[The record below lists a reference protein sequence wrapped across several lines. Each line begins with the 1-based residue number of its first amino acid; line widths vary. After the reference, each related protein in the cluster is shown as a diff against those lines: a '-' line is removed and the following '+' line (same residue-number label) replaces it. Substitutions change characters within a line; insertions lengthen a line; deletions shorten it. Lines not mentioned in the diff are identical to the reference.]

1 MIFNVDFIRDVD
13 DEVIEK
19 SNDEVQEN
27 FFNIGIV
34 ERFKFVFRSKFKIF
48 NFFYFIRDEIKV
60 VRFIN
65 LFLRLLDGE
74 IGLLNSYL
82 FGK

>member
-1 MIFNVDFIRDVD
+1 MIFNVDFIFDVD

-48 NFFYFIRDEIKV
+48 NSFYFIRDEIKV